1 MQFSGR
7 PAPSE
12 RELAPELG
20 AALTRLYAFLRAA
33 ILPQG
38 MSLTQAS
45 ALATLR
51 AEGPQRVTDLA
62 AREGVRQPT
71 CTSLVNVMEEQ
82 GWVRRR
88 EDVSDRRAVMVELT
102 EAGHRALAD
111 ITAARVSV
119 LEQRLAALDQGER
132 EALALAL
139 PSLLRLIDSRGADQ

>member
-1 MQFSGR
+1 MHFAG
-7 PAPSE
+7 PSATRE
-12 RELAPELG
+12 TELARELG
-20 AALTRLYAFLRAA
+20 TTLTRLYAFLRAA

-51 AEGPQRVTDLA
+51 DAGPQRVTDLA
-62 AREGVRQPT
+62 TREGVRQPT

-88 EDVSDRRAVMVELT
+88 VDESDRRAVVVELT
-102 EAGHRALAD
+102 AAGHQALAD

-119 LEQRLAALDQGER
+119 LEQRLAVLDQGER

-139 PSLLRLIDSRGADQ
+139 PSLLQLIDPRAAVD